1 MFTEDGSA
9 FEIPPVGVD
18 IGRPCRTAK
27 AGTSVNTRSCQYDKG
42 LLQGSIVKR
51 YDCPKQCGKSQLKG
65 TTKLDLPL
73 MYTNNY
79 FRQD

>member
-42 LLQGSIVKR
+42 PLQEVLSAIRVA
-51 YDCPKQCGKSQLKG
+51 
-65 TTKLDLPL
+65 
-73 MYTNNY
+73 TNNAASHNSRRNHQARTY
-79 FRQD
+79 T